1 MIEGWAS
8 MADLRLQKGINVPT
22 ARTRRLGFVRKIATR
37 AWLAPHI
44 LHAGYAR
51 YFLGELYEN

>member
-1 MIEGWAS
+1 
-8 MADLRLQKGINVPT
+8 MADLRLQKAINVLS
-22 ARTRRLGFVRKIATR
+22 AHMRRLGFVRKIATR
-37 AWLAPHI
+37 AWLAAHI